1 MSVIVFE
8 GGAGTGKTTSLIS
21 TLKDELA
28 TGPLRD
34 GQSVLALTYM
44 HGSRKRLNDRLA
56 ACSDIRGRFH
66 ASTIDSFAW
75 SLCHRWRSLLRT
87 AGISLVGSG
96 ADYEATCSA
105 AATLLENPQ
114 VVRWV
119 ARSFPALVVDE
130 AQDLDGPRTAVLKA
144 LAGEIRVL
152 AAADEY
158 QDLFVK
164 ETNHAV
170 EWLREVGDVR
180 TLTTCHR
187 TDSVGII
194 AAATALRNGEP
205 LPESGENFWLQQ
217 SYTVNTAAMQLARA
231 IAWYSRGGTVAVL
244 STAKPENS
252 RFVAGTVARVSE
264 NRLAISKNQE
274 RGPFPIKWEQ
284 TDASE
289 VDEVVAALPD
299 VGEISARDVDLE
311 SCPLSASLSD
321 WLHGQEKLKGRT
333 AVPRSEVI
341 TVLGRLERQSKYSA
355 GRSRHKLKA
364 MTIHQAKNREFD
376 VVVVLWPYE
385 VANGEEAQRRLLYN
399 AITRARRYVS
409 VAVQD
414 PRGVRISAPPF
425 SIKT

>member
-1 MSVIVFE
+1 MSAVLFE

-21 TLKDELA
+21 TLEDELA

-44 HGSRKRLNDRLA
+44 HGSRRRLHDRLA
-56 ACSDIRGRFH
+56 GCSSVRGRFH
-66 ASTIDSFAW
+66 ASTVDSFAW
-75 SLCHRWRSLLRT
+75 SLCHRWRSLLRA
-87 AGISLVGSG
+87 AGISLAGTG

-119 ARSFPALVVDE
+119 AGAFPILVVDE
-130 AQDLDGPRTAVLKA
+130 AQDLDEPRTAVLKA

-187 TDSVGII
+187 TDSAGII

-205 LPESGENFWLQQ
+205 LPENGGNFWLQQ
-217 SYTVNTAAMQLARA
+217 SYSVNTAAMQLARA
-231 IAWYSRGGTVAVL
+231 ISWYSRGGTVAVL

-252 RFVAGTVARVSE
+252 RFVAGTVARVSK
-264 NRLAISKNQE
+264 NRLADTSKNQE
-274 RGPFPIKWEQ
+274 HGPYPIKWEQ

-289 VDEVVAALPD
+289 IDDVVAALPD
-299 VGEISARDVDLE
+299 LPEICSRDVDSE
-311 SCPLSASLSD
+311 SCPLSASLSE
-321 WLHGQEKLKGRT
+321 WLHGQERLKGRT
-333 AVPRSEVI
+333 AVPRPEVI
-341 TVLGRLERQSKYSA
+341 AVLGRLERQSKYSA
-355 GRSRHKLKA
+355 GRSRHKLRA

-385 VANGEEAQRRLLYN
+385 VARGEEAQRRLLYN
-399 AITRARRYVS
+399 AITRAKRYVS

-414 PRGVRISAPPF
+414 PKGHRIVTAPF
-425 SIKT
+425 R